1 MSETFGR
8 ADKPSTYSPPSGYL
22 VWNKE
27 RSGTQKGGG
36 GLSLLYRENLIAHE
50 WSPTVPQSYEYIEKE
65 RQWLLLKHGDSK
77 CAFLHCYIACQ
88 GQDDSFVS
96 WNDDLFTLMKDEAV
110 TLKAQGFFIFA
121 MGDFNTILGQIP
133 GLEGNV
139 AGTNR
144 NQPMFINFISE
155 VNLGMTSH

>member
-65 RQWLLLKHGDSK
+65 GQWLLLKHGDSK

-88 GQDDSFVS
+88 GQDDSFV
-96 WNDDLFTLMKDEAV
+96 L
-110 TLKAQGFFIFA
+110 
-121 MGDFNTILGQIP
+121 
-133 GLEGNV
+133 
-139 AGTNR
+139 
-144 NQPMFINFISE
+144 
-155 VNLGMTSH
+155 H

>member
-1 MSETFGR
+1 M
-8 ADKPSTYSPPSGYL
+8 
-22 VWNKE
+22 
-27 RSGTQKGGG
+27 G
-36 GLSLLYRENLIAHE
+36 GLINPAPILPPQVIWYGIRRGQERRKEVLVLIAHE

-121 MGDFNTILGQIP
+121 IGDFNTKLRQIP

-139 AGTNR
+139 AGTNLCSS
-144 NQPMFINFISE
+144 IS
-155 VNLGMTSH
+155 LAKLI